1 MSRWKKHSLAVY
13 DGKYMYYRKDFVI
26 EALKDLG
33 KSLASDFERAYVDRN
48 IVEPSKEGKDVDVRL
63 EKSIAKMNAKN
74 IRHACEYASEYFK
87 ECSREPN
94 KKEIEKANR
103 K

>member
-1 MSRWKKHSLAVY
+1 MGNAKKHPLAVY

-26 EALKDLG
+26 EALKDIG
-33 KSLASDFERAYVDRN
+33 KGLASDFEKAYVDHN
-48 IVEPSKEGKDVDVRL
+48 IVEPSEEGKDVDVRL
-63 EKSIAKMNAKN
+63 EQSIAKMNAKN

-94 KKEIEKANR
+94 KKEIEKTDR

>member
-87 ECSREPN
+87 ECMREPN